1 MTSID
6 HEPAATATTADQE
19 AMRKPLDHE
28 IDVFG
33 LTHQGKVRKTNQ
45 DNFLVATLHRRVDV
59 KFSSLAQPVD
69 NISGEERLAFI
80 MMVADGVG
88 GTEHGEAASRLAV
101 ESVSQYVTEAV
112 RCYYGSGAASG
123 AGNGEADF
131 TSSLEQAARQCH
143 ESVCKHAEEQTIR
156 SMATTLTLFL
166 GMWPWIYILQ
176 VGDSRLYRLRNGE
189 LEQVTRDQTMAQEL
203 LDLGVMAPSEA
214 SRSRLSHVLS
224 SAIGGQSSMPIVTR
238 IAAEWHN
245 VHLLCSD
252 GLTRHVTDERIKEVL
267 STMTSAK
274 QACETLL
281 QEALD
286 GGGSDN
292 ISVVIGRAVPAQEP
306 AAA

>member
-6 HEPAATATTADQE
+6 HEPAATALDADQA
-19 AMRKPLDHE
+19 AMRKPLDSE
-28 IDVFG
+28 IDVYG

-45 DNFLVATLHRRVDV
+45 DNFLVATLHKRVDV
-59 KFSSLAQPVD
+59 KYSSLAEGDD

-101 ESVSQYVTEAV
+101 ESVSNYVSEAM
-112 RCYYGSGAASG
+112 RCYYGVGG
-123 AGNGEADF
+123 TE
-131 TSSLEQAARQCH
+131 TSLTDVLEQAARQCH
-143 ESVCKHAEEQTIR
+143 ENVCKHAEEQTIR

-166 GMWPWIYILQ
+166 GVWPWIYLLQ
-176 VGDSRLYRLRNGE
+176 VGDSRCYRLREGK
-189 LEQVTRDQTMAQEL
+189 LAQVTRDQTMAQEL
-203 LDLGVMAPSEA
+203 MDLGVMAPAEA
-214 SRSRLSHVLS
+214 TNSRLSHVLS

-238 IAAEWHN
+238 IAAEWNN

-252 GLTRHVTDERIKEVL
+252 GLTRHVPDERIQEVL
-267 STMTSAK
+267 GSMTSAQ

-286 GGGSDN
+286 GGGTDN
-292 ISVVIGRAVPAQEP
+292 ITIVIGRALPEQEMPAGN
-306 AAA
+306 A